1 MRKFLVTVCIGFLL
15 PTCSLQAQKKLIPAP
30 KDSLSRQEAIDD
42 NGSVD
47 VITEDRMN
55 KGLVTNSLSAL
66 SGQSAGVNIATG
78 ENRIAQLSSVR
89 VRGTTSLTGG
99 NDPLV
104 IIDGVYSDL
113 STLSTIYPADIASF
127 TILKNAAETSKYG
140 SRGASGVIQV
150 TTKKGSGEQ
159 FHISYDGN
167 IGFESKYKTI
177 DMLDRNG
184 YINTATARGLFYNDG
199 GYNTDFQD
207 VVTRTGYV
215 QNHHIAFS
223 GGGEKSSYRASVGVM
238 DHKTVVRVNSYRN
251 FVAKFDLNQKAFDDN
266 LTVDFGTFAEKR
278 VPLRRMEALLQ
289 RLHAEPD
296 LPGGARRRGQLE
308 QEHHRLAD

>member
-99 NDPLV
+99 NDPLG

-113 STLSTIYPADIASF
+113 SALSTIYPADIARF
-127 TILKNAAETSKYG
+127 TILKNAAETYKYG
-140 SRGASGVIQV
+140 
-150 TTKKGSGEQ
+150 
-159 FHISYDGN
+159 
-167 IGFESKYKTI
+167 
-177 DMLDRNG
+177 
-184 YINTATARGLFYNDG
+184 
-199 GYNTDFQD
+199 
-207 VVTRTGYV
+207 
-215 QNHHIAFS
+215 
-223 GGGEKSSYRASVGVM
+223 
-238 DHKTVVRVNSYRN
+238 
-251 FVAKFDLNQKAFDDN
+251 
-266 LTVDFGTFAEKR
+266 
-278 VPLRRMEALLQ
+278 
-289 RLHAEPD
+289 
-296 LPGGARRRGQLE
+296 
-308 QEHHRLAD
+308 